1 MSFLSVRLVCGEE
14 FSLRVPEDL
23 TDIDEFAF
31 LLGVTPKPGVSAIPM
46 ASVSLSILE
55 NGDNLGVVQKTV
67 GTDGVLVVEKQKQN
81 SNNEPSRNLLYSS
94 LRGRLQI
101 HLQEDKHLELTAVP
115 QAMSRP
121 SFRMHLWHLTVVC
134 GAMGAVLR
142 GLPVVLMHGAVL
154 MHGDSAV
161 LLCGDSGIGKS
172 TTSRRWES
180 LGHAF
185 AADDMFLLEY
195 GPDGRFYAYALPTW
209 SRCRVKPEAPR
220 VPFDRPLPV
229 AGVLGLSRDDDN
241 DVIEDVSRVV
251 FLGHV
256 LRSMTFHTSILVTY
270 LPQDDQRLFSA
281 RVAATAGRIAATF
294 PPRRLAAN
302 LNGDL
307 AAALGSYL
315 ASIRG

>member
-1 MSFLSVRLVCGEE
+1 MICLSVPLACGNE
-14 FSLRVPEDL
+14 FCLQAPKGLSDF
-23 TDIDEFAF
+23 DELGR
-31 LLGVTPKPGVSAIPM
+31 LLGMIPKPGVAKAPV
-46 ASVSLSILE
+46 ASVSLSIE
-55 NGDNLGVVQKTV
+55 CHS
-67 GTDGVLVVEKQKQN
+67 GVLV
-81 SNNEPSRNLLYSS
+81 YSS
-94 LRGRLQI
+94 PRGQLEMRLQEADRYFTI
-101 HLQEDKHLELTAVP
+101 FITPHVL
-115 QAMSRP
+115 SRQL
-121 SFRMHLWHLTVVC
+121 FRMFLWHYLVSC
-134 GAMGAVLR
+134 GGVGAVLQ
-142 GLPVVLMHGAVL
+142 GLPVALVHGAIL

-195 GPDGRFYAYALPTW
+195 GPDGRFYVHALPTW

-241 DVIEDVSRVV
+241 DVIEDVSHVV

-256 LRSMTFHTSILVTY
+256 LRSMTFHTSILVTH
-270 LPQDDQRLFSA
+270 LPPEDQRLFSA
-281 RVAATAGRIAATF
+281 RVAATAGRVADAF

-302 LNGDL
+302 LTGDL
-307 AAALGSYL
+307 AAALDGYL
-315 ASIRG
+315 ASLRR